1 MGLNLNGIIAALPT
15 PFNGEGEVDHDRLRS
30 NLAVWNQT
38 DLHGYL
44 ALGSTGEF
52 PHLTMAE
59 KLGVM
64 ETIREVTPPGK
75 ILLMG
80 TGELSTRQ
88 TIEMSHRAHEFGA
101 DAAVVITPFYYK
113 KILHDEHLAAH
124 FLRVADNSPIP
135 ILIYLMPQFAGVYL
149 LPETVARLAEHQN
162 IIGIK
167 ESSGDL
173 PQLKDL
179 FRELKSPDFDVLL
192 GSPNILAEGFEAGA
206 SGAVLAVASLAPNAC
221 VAAEHAWRHG
231 NFERAES
238 LQRQLVELARQT
250 AGGGVGRLKAAL
262 DLVGLYGFLPRS
274 PLPVPT
280 PEEIEAVEKA
290 ISESGLFTRGEADS
304 QSGSIWTETENR
316 YTAWSADEVNH
327 HND

>member
-1 MGLNLNGIIAALPT
+1 MGSSGLNLNGIFAALPT
-15 PFNGEGEVDHDRLRS
+15 PFSQEGEVDYERLRH
-30 NLAVWNQT
+30 NLAAWNQT

-52 PHLTMAE
+52 PHLTISE
-59 KLGVM
+59 KLSVM
-64 ETIREVTPPGK
+64 ETMRDATPPEK
-75 ILLMG
+75 MLLVG

-88 TIEMSHRAHEFGA
+88 TLEMCRRAHDYGA
-101 DAAVVITPFYYK
+101 DAAVVLTPFYYK
-113 KILHDEHLAAH
+113 KILHDEQQEAH
-124 FLRVADNSPIP
+124 FLRIADSSPLP

-149 LPETVARLAEHQN
+149 MPETVARLAEHQN

-179 FRELKSPDFDVLL
+179 FRELKAPAFDVLL
-192 GSPNILAEGFEAGA
+192 GSANILAEGFEVGA
-206 SGAVLAVASLAPNAC
+206 SGAILAVASLAPNAC

-231 NFERAES
+231 NFERAEA
-238 LQRQLVELARQT
+238 LQRQLATLARET

-262 DLVGLYGFLPRS
+262 DRTGLYGFLPRS
-274 PLPVPT
+274 PLPIPT
-280 PEEIEAVEKA
+280 QEDIAAVEKA
-290 ISESGLFTRGEADS
+290 IAESGLFT
-304 QSGSIWTETENR
+304 QSEDGSLWVETENR
-316 YTAWSADEVNH
+316 YTIQHANEDTR

>member
-1 MGLNLNGIIAALPT
+1 MGFNLDGVIAALPT
-15 PFNGEGEVDHDRLRS
+15 PFNQEGEVDHDRLRS
-30 NLAVWNQT
+30 NLAGWNQS

-52 PHLTMAE
+52 PHLSMAE
-59 KLGVM
+59 KLGIM
-64 ETIREVTPPGK
+64 ETVRDSVPPEK
-75 ILLMG
+75 ILLAG

-88 TIEMSHRAHEFGA
+88 TIEMCRRAHDFGI

-113 KILHDEHLAAH
+113 KILHDEHQESH
-124 FLRVADNSPIP
+124 YLRIADSSPIP

-149 LPETVARLAEHQN
+149 MPETVARLAEHRN

-179 FRELKSPDFDVLL
+179 FRELKAADFDVLL
-192 GSPNILAEGFEAGA
+192 GSPNILTEGLEAGA

-221 VAAEHAWRHG
+221 VAAVDAWRHG
-231 NFERAES
+231 NFERAET
-238 LQRQLVELARQT
+238 LQRQLSTLARLT

-262 DLVGLYGFLPRS
+262 DKVGVYGFLPRS

-280 PEEIEAVEKA
+280 AAEIAEVEKA
-290 ISESGLFTRGEADS
+290 ISESGLFAPCED
-304 QSGSIWTETENR
+304 GSTWIETENR
-316 YTAWSADEVNH
+316 YTANYAGEADRVN
-327 HND
+327 D

>member
-1 MGLNLNGIIAALPT
+1 MSQTGLNLNGIFAALPT
-15 PFNGEGEVDHDRLRS
+15 PFNQEGEIDHENLRH
-30 NLAVWNQT
+30 NLAVWNQS

-52 PHLTMAE
+52 PHLTVAE

-64 ETIREVTPPGK
+64 ETMRDATPAEK
-75 ILLMG
+75 MLLVG

-88 TIEMSHRAHEFGA
+88 TLEMCRRAHDYGV

-113 KILHDEHLAAH
+113 KILHDEQHEAH
-124 FLRVADNSPIP
+124 FLRIAEGSPIP
-135 ILIYLMPQFAGVYL
+135 IVIYLMPQFAGVYL
-149 LPETVARLAEHQN
+149 LPETVARLAEHPN

-179 FRELKSPDFDVLL
+179 FRELKAPDFDVLL
-192 GSPNILAEGFEAGA
+192 GSANILTEGFEAGA
-206 SGAVLAVASLAPNAC
+206 SGAILAVASLAPNAC
-221 VAAEHAWRHG
+221 VAVEHAWRHG
-231 NFERAES
+231 NFERAET
-238 LQRQLVELARQT
+238 LQRQLATLARET

-262 DLVGLYGFLPRS
+262 DRAGLYGFLPRS

-280 PEEIEAVEKA
+280 AEELAGIETA
-290 ISESGLFTRGEADS
+290 ISESGLFARSED
-304 QSGSIWTETENR
+304 GSLWIETENR
-316 YTAWSADEVNH
+316 YTIQHVNEETR

>member
-15 PFNGEGEVDHDRLRS
+15 PFNGEGEVDHDHLRT
-30 NLAVWNQT
+30 NLASWNQS

-59 KLGVM
+59 KLGIM
-64 ETIREVTPPGK
+64 ETVRDVTPPEK

-88 TIEMSHRAHEFGA
+88 TIEMCRRAHEFGV

-113 KILHDEHLAAH
+113 KILHDEELAAH
-124 FLRVADNSPIP
+124 FQRVADNSPLP
-135 ILIYLMPQFAGVYL
+135 VLIYLMPQFAGVYL
-149 LPETVARLAEHQN
+149 MPETVARLAEHEN
-162 IIGIK
+162 IVGIK

-179 FRELKSPDFDVLL
+179 FRELKAPAFDVLL
-192 GSPNILAEGFEAGA
+192 GSPNILTEGFEAGA

-221 VAAEHAWRHG
+221 VAAEDAWRHG
-231 NFERAES
+231 NYERAET

-274 PLPVPT
+274 PLPMPT
-280 PEEIEAVEKA
+280 PEEISAVENA
-290 ISESGLFTRGEADS
+290 ISESGLFTRSED
-304 QSGSIWTETENR
+304 GSVWIETENR
-316 YTAWSADEVNH
+316 YTARSADEVNR